1 MVEHRMQHPE
11 PTSLYRHI
19 KEVLR
24 NAGLRP
30 RKRLGQNFLLDAG
43 VLDAIVEAA
52 ELSSEDMVLEIGS
65 GIGTLTQRLAASS
78 GRLMAVELDEGFF
91 GILKSVLQDK
101 DNVTLVHGDILDLDI
116 SKLIDAER
124 HFKPTPTRV
133 KVIGNLPYYIT
144 TPILMKLLNR
154 SFPLPIQM
162 ALVMLQEEVG
172 KRIVASPGTKDYGA
186 LSIVIAYHS
195 SAEILRRV
203 PASSFYPQPKVDSVL
218 VRLNMRSTPP
228 VEVKDEQRFFQVVR
242 AAFQHRRKTL
252 RNALILAR
260 QPDETRLAKNSV
272 DSALET
278 LGLDPKRR
286 GETLSIEEFAELA
299 NAVTEN
305 AS

>member
-1 MVEHRMQHPE
+1 MVEHRMQRPE

-19 KEVLR
+19 REVLR

-30 RKRLGQNFLLDAG
+30 RKRLGQNFLVDAR

-52 ELSSEDMVLEIGS
+52 DLSSEDMILEIGS

-78 GRLMAVELDEGFF
+78 GRIMAVELDEGFF

-116 SKLIDAER
+116 STLIDAEK
-124 HFKPTPTRV
+124 HLEPTPTRV

-144 TPILMKLLNR
+144 TPILMKLLDR
-154 SFPLPIQM
+154 ASPLPIQI
-162 ALVMLQEEVG
+162 ALVMVQEEVG

-186 LSIVIAYHS
+186 LSIAIAYHS
-195 SAEILRRV
+195 SAEILKRV
-203 PASSFYPQPKVDSVL
+203 PSSSFYPQPKVDSAL

-228 VEVKDEQRFFQVVR
+228 VEVKNEQLFFRVVR
-242 AAFQHRRKTL
+242 AAFQHRRKML
-252 RNALILAR
+252 RNALILAM
-260 QPDETRLAKNSV
+260 QPDETRLTKNSV

-299 NAVTEN
+299 NALADS